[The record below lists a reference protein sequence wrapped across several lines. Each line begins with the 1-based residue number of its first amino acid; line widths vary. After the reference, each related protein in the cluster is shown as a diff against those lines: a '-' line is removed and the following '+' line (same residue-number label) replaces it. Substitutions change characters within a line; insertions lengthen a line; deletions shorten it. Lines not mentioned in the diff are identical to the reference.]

1 MILLADSGSTK
12 TDWWLIEN
20 GNVAREIKTVGFNPY
35 YVSFEKM
42 AMVLKTD
49 FFGKL
54 IPEQIDRVFFYG
66 AGCSSPS
73 KKAVIEKGL
82 RKIFGKTHIEVEH
95 DLLAAARAL
104 FGNSKGIAGILGTG
118 SNACLYDGKDVAESL
133 FSLGYMFGDEG
144 SGAHLGKTYI
154 GLHLKNRIPE
164 EIKKAFDQQ
173 CGLSHEEILTTL
185 YQQPNPNRFLAS
197 FTRFLKTQLNH
208 PFIFQLVENCFDAF
222 FEEQVTKFTGYQTLP
237 FGCIGSIGFHFK
249 KVLMV
254 SAKKYG
260 VTPTVFQTSPM
271 KGLLEYHSGK

>member
-12 TDWWLIEN
+12 TDWWLTEN
-20 GNVAREIKTVGFNPY
+20 GKVVREIKTVGFNPY
-35 YVSFEKM
+35 YVTSEKM
-42 AMVLKTD
+42 AEVLKKD

-54 IPEQIDRVFFYG
+54 DPQKTEKVYFYG

-82 RKIFGKTHIEVEH
+82 RMIFGEAHIEADH
-95 DLLAAARAL
+95 DMLAAARAL
-104 FGNSKGIAGILGTG
+104 FGNNKGIACILGTG
-118 SNACLYDGKDVAESL
+118 SNSCLYDGKDIAESL

-154 GLHLKNRIPE
+154 AKHLKNRIPE
-164 EIKKAFDQQ
+164 EIKEAFDEHY
-173 CGLSHEEILTTL
+173 GLSHEEILTTL

-197 FTRFLKTQLNH
+197 FTRFLKKQLDH
-208 PFIFQLVENCFDAF
+208 TFVFQLVENCFDEF
-222 FEEQVTKFTGYQTLP
+222 FEEQVSKFTGYQSLP

-249 KVLMV
+249 KVLLL

-260 VTPTVFQTSPM
+260 VKPETFQISPM
-271 KGLLEYHSGK
+271 QGLLEFHCMK